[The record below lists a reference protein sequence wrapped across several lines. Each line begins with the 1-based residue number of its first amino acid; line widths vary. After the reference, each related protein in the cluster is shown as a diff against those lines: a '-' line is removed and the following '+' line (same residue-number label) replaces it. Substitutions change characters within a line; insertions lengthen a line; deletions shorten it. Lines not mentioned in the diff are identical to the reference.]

1 MLIISNKFQNVIT
14 EVIKKLTFEF
24 FRHPVVKD
32 YFELIQSL
40 DCGLLNAAKETMIR
54 FFESA
59 DEDFAGSAR
68 RKASYYT
75 KGRFPRTILTVFG
88 EIRFLR
94 NYYVPKRAP
103 RGRGFFFV
111 DHELGL
117 PHRDYFDPLV
127 KAMVIEKSALYSFG
141 QTGSLVGEMIG
152 PRFASLAHNAL
163 RRISRQ
169 TVRNIVRNAD
179 VSPLS
184 PPPEKQAV
192 ETLYV
197 QLDEKFVPTQRN
209 QSRDCEIRAAIVYED
224 VAEVYKGRHCLVNR
238 HLLTSVA
245 DSADLRNQ
253 ILDYLYSAYNLDRL
267 KHLIVSGD
275 GAGWIK
281 ASAAELSISA
291 QVKRLL
297 VLDPFHAG
305 QAVHRLSQSPVDQVR
320 IRDCL
325 KEDHCDHF
333 RDVCHGLISADPD
346 RLDVITQNM
355 NYLMNNWSAIR
366 NQRNPLFKGCSME
379 AHISH
384 DLAALFTARPK
395 AHSLSMIQKRLRLR
409 TLWVNGCD
417 LKALYLANHTAFVP
431 FDDDHPFDFHHY
443 PLSPLDSTTRRLSP
457 LYRLLKKV
465 GEIRPV
471 SLYEVD

>member
-14 EVIKKLTFEF
+14 EVIKKITFTF

-40 DCGLLNAAKETMIR
+40 DGGFLTAARETMIR
-54 FFESA
+54 FFESS

-68 RKASYYT
+68 RKTSYYT

-88 EIRFLR
+88 EIRFVR
-94 NYYVPKRAP
+94 NYYVPKHAP

-111 DHELGL
+111 DQELGL
-117 PHRDYFDPLV
+117 PHRDYFDPLI
-127 KAMVIEKSALYSFG
+127 KAMVIEKAALFSFG
-141 QTGSLVGEMIG
+141 QTGALVGEMIG
-152 PRFASLAHNAL
+152 PKFATLAYNAL

-169 TVRNIVRNAD
+169 TVRNIVRTAD

-197 QLDEKFVPTQRN
+197 QLDEKFVHTQRSKN
-209 QSRDCEIRAAIVYED
+209 RDCEIKAAVVYED
-224 VAEVYKGRHCLVNR
+224 VALVYKGRHCLVNR
-238 HLLTSVA
+238 HLLTSVT
-245 DSADLRNQ
+245 DSADLRAQ
-253 ILDYLYSAYNLDRL
+253 ILDYLYATYDLDRL
-267 KHLIVSGD
+267 KHLLVAGD

-281 ASAAELSISA
+281 AAAADLSISA
-291 QVKRLL
+291 QVKRVL
-297 VLDPFHAG
+297 VLDPFHTG
-305 QAVHRLSQSPVDQVR
+305 QALQRISPTPEVQVLIRKHLNQS
-320 IRDCL
+320 
-325 KEDHCDHF
+325 HCDSF
-333 RDVCHGLISADPD
+333 RDACLALIAADPD
-346 RLDVITQNM
+346 RTDVITLNM
-355 NYLMNNWSAIR
+355 NYLINNWSAIQ

-379 AHISH
+379 AHVSH

-431 FDDDHPFDFHHY
+431 PEDSHTFDSQHY
-443 PLSPLDSTTRRLSP
+443 PLSVLDSTSRRLSP
-457 LYRLLKKV
+457 LYCLLKDA
-465 GEIRPV
+465 GEIKPAFLHAV
-471 SLYEVD
+471 Y

>member
-14 EVIKKLTFEF
+14 EVIKKLIFDF
-24 FRHPVVKD
+24 SRHPVVKD
-32 YFELIQSL
+32 YFELVQSL
-40 DCGLLNAAKETMIR
+40 DCGFLTAARETMIR
-54 FFESA
+54 FFESV
-59 DEDFAGSAR
+59 DDDFAVSAR
-68 RKASYYT
+68 RKKSYYT

-88 EIRFLR
+88 EIRFER
-94 NYYVPKRAP
+94 NYYVPKHAP

-111 DHELGL
+111 DQELGL
-117 PHRDYFDPLV
+117 PHRDYYDPLV
-127 KAMVIEKSALYSFG
+127 KAMVLEKAALFSFG

-179 VSPLS
+179 ISPLS

-197 QLDEKFVPTQRN
+197 QLDEKYVHTQRN
-209 QSRDCEIRAAIVYED
+209 QSRDCEIKAAVVYED

-245 DSADLRNQ
+245 NSADLRNQ
-253 ILDYLYSAYNLDRL
+253 ILDYLYSAYDLDRL

-281 ASAAELSISA
+281 ATAADLTISA
-291 QVKRLL
+291 NVKRLL

-305 QAVHRLSQSPVDQVR
+305 QALHRISPCPEIQAQIR
-320 IRDCL
+320 IDL
-325 KEDHCDHF
+325 KTIHYDHF
-333 RDVCHGLISADPD
+333 RDLCLELIAADPD

-395 AHSLSMIQKRLRLR
+395 AHSLSMIHKRLRLR

-431 FDDDHPFDFHHY
+431 FDVAHSFDFHHY

-457 LYRLLKKV
+457 LYSLLKEA
-465 GEIRPV
+465 GEVRPA
-471 SLYEVD
+471 LLHEVY